1 MNKRLFYKDN
11 LRYNVKRCIIFLWR
25 RKFWALLPHYLE
37 RSNMF
42 VHFVMSTILF
52 SAMHARKLADKD
64 GQIHCYYCRK
74 VLQQLH

>member
-1 MNKRLFYKDN
+1 LQRNFVTAKPINFYYLVCKLD
-11 LRYNVKRCIIFLWR
+11 RVQYPFCHE
-25 RKFWALLPHYLE
+25 HY
-37 RSNMF
+37 
-42 VHFVMSTILF
+42 TF